1 MSKKILIIDD
11 DQVNVQLVRS
21 RLEQNG
27 YSVISALDGA
37 VGLEMVD
44 AEKPDLVIL
53 DVEMPGMNGYT
64 FMTQLR
70 KRGGI
75 APLPPVIVLTAH
87 ETMQPIFT
95 LKGVRGYMVK
105 PLKIDELL
113 RKIEECLAV
122 V

>member
-27 YSVISALDGA
+27 YTVVSALDGA
-37 VGLEMVD
+37 VGMEMVTV
-44 AEKPDLVIL
+44 EKPDLVIL
-53 DVEMPGMNGYT
+53 DVEMPRMNGYT
-64 FMTQLR
+64 FMTELR
-70 KRGGI
+70 KRGGS

-95 LKGVRGYMVK
+95 LKGVRGYLVK

-113 RKIEECLAV
+113 HKIQECLAS
-122 V
+122 

>member
-27 YSVISALDGA
+27 YDVVSALDGA
-37 VGLEMVD
+37 VGLEMVKV
-44 AEKPDLVIL
+44 EKPDLVIL
-53 DVEMPGMNGYT
+53 DVEMPRMNGYT
-64 FMTQLR
+64 FMTELR
-70 KRGGI
+70 KRGGND
-75 APLPPVIVLTAH
+75 LPPVIVLTAH

-95 LKGVRGYMVK
+95 LKGVRGYLVK

-113 RKIEECLAV
+113 QKIAECLV
-122 V
+122 P